1 MLAGVIEAK
10 TALRQRMNSL
20 PSADWQPL
28 LDAFLA
34 LPEVK
39 AANTIMLFYG
49 VGREPDTSELIDA
62 LWEQGKTVV
71 LPRCLPKRRMEARWI
86 LPGTK
91 LVYSAYGIPEPDEE
105 CPVVERDTIDL
116 ILVPNL
122 CCDKQGYRLGHGA
135 GYYDRYLAGY
145 SGETVSLCPEDWLQE
160 QLPRDEFDLPVGLV
174 LTETGEW
181 RGAEAPRRLRNV
193 LPLIE

>member
-1 MLAGVIEAK
+1 MINK
-10 TALRQRMNSL
+10 
-20 PSADWQPL
+20 
-28 LDAFLA
+28 FLC
-34 LPEVK
+34 
-39 AANTIMLFYG
+39 FH
-49 VGREPDTSELIDA
+49 
-62 LWEQGKTVV
+62 
-71 LPRCLPKRRMEARWI
+71 
-86 LPGTK
+86 
-91 LVYSAYGIPEPDEE
+91 
-105 CPVVERDTIDL
+105 TIDL

-145 SGETVSLCPEDWLQE
+145 SGETVSLCPADWLQE

-174 LTETGEW
+174 LTETGKW